1 MHVHTHTMYLSVTPG
16 NGIEEKV
23 FEQKN
28 SFQERPEGTSGGSMT
43 DRNRGMVPDSWRLVL
58 VTEM

>member
-28 SFQERPEGTSGGSMT
+28 SFQERPEGTNGGSMT
-43 DRNRGMVPDSWRLVL
+43 DRNRGMVPDS
-58 VTEM
+58 